1 MAHLRVNSGD
11 CAEEKDLGN
20 NSWEH
25 GQGSRI
31 INRAKEERWSPRQ
44 ARTVSLARRV
54 WTLKLATYLDIYHPR
69 WVAEYQIEKGISVH
83 A

>member
-1 MAHLRVNSGD
+1 MAHLRVKSGD
-11 CAEEKDLGN
+11 CAEEEDLGN

-44 ARTVSLARRV
+44 ARTVSLASEPVDLEASNLSR
-54 WTLKLATYLDIYHPR
+54 YLPP
-69 WVAEYQIEKGISVH
+69 
-83 A
+83 